1 MMGRTMDGSEAGR
14 AEELTA
20 LKVKAIRAPGFHAVG
35 GVPGLYLQVTEGTGR
50 SWVYRYKLGA
60 RRRDMGLG
68 PADVIGLADAR
79 RRANEARRMVLDGI
93 DPVETRKAKR
103 NAAKIT
109 AAKAM
114 TFKQCAEGYIAAHQ
128 AGWKNPVHAKQWPS
142 TLGKYVYPVFGDLP
156 VPAIDIGLVMR
167 ALEPIWTEKPE
178 TASRVRG
185 RIESILDYATA
196 RGWREGENPARWRGH
211 LENLLPKKAKV
222 RRVEHHAA

>member
-68 PADVIGLADAR
+68 PADAIGLADAR
-79 RRANEARRMVLDGI
+79 RRATEARRMVLDGI

-114 TFKQCAEGYIAAHQ
+114 VPSRVVWKWPERVVSGVVRLAAVRRRGQ
-128 AGWKNPVHAKQWPS
+128 AGRPR
-142 TLGKYVYPVFGDLP
+142 L
-156 VPAIDIGLVMR
+156 
-167 ALEPIWTEKPE
+167 
-178 TASRVRG
+178 ASRPR
-185 RIESILDYATA
+185 SAS
-196 RGWREGENPARWRGH
+196 
-211 LENLLPKKAKV
+211 
-222 RRVEHHAA
+222 RRPCAS